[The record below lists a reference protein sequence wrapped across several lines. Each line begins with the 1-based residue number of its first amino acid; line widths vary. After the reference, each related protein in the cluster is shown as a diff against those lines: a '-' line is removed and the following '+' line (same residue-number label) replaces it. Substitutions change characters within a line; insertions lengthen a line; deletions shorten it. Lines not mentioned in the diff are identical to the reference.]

1 MIMNGK
7 EISSI
12 KELKR
17 NFSID
22 ELIYSFYIG
31 ELEIWLNKLGETAL
45 ADKLSQI
52 SFNGYALEKLYR
64 LFGIDPILTENEVHE
79 LFRD

>member
-12 KELKR
+12 IELKC

-22 ELIYSFYIG
+22 ELVYCFYSG
-31 ELEIWLNKLGETAL
+31 ELEIWLNRLGETAL

-52 SFNGYALEKLYR
+52 TFNGYVLENLYR
-64 LFGIDPILTENEVHE
+64 IFNLNPKLTETEIRK